1 MVQKFYFEI
10 PRKETGMKNMEP
22 RILLAAKNMFER
34 FGFKKTTVDEI
45 AFEAGVA
52 KSTLYQHFKSK
63 EDLFM
68 NVVINEAHHAR
79 EDVFQRLGTVASPLQ
94 RLRKLGEIALTYFH
108 ETRFIS
114 SLLSE
119 PNIFLGPVK
128 KSQLLAAA
136 EGEMIEI
143 ISQIIK
149 EGQKTGEIQKVNPRI
164 TAYMFLKVFQAFTF
178 ARTDS
183 LPIEAASQEEE
194 IKQILNLLIQAIQT

>member
-1 MVQKFYFEI
+1 
-10 PRKETGMKNMEP
+10 MKNMEP

>member
-1 MVQKFYFEI
+1 
-10 PRKETGMKNMEP
+10 
-22 RILLAAKNMFER
+22 
-34 FGFKKTTVDEI
+34 
-45 AFEAGVA
+45 
-52 KSTLYQHFKSK
+52 
-63 EDLFM
+63 M